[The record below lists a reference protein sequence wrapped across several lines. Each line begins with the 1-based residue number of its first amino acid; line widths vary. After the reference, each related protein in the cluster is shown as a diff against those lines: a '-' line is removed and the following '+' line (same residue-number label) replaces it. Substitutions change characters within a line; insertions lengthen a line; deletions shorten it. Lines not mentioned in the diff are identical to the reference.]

1 MRPCGELKLATR
13 SLLGGGGG
21 GGGAVCHRGRLSLWG
36 GWDSRGCLNDFGVGH
51 DKCVFSEIG
60 F

>member
-13 SLLGGGGG
+13 ALFVGCMSQREAVSLGL
-21 GGGAVCHRGRLSLWG
+21 
-36 GWDSRGCLNDFGVGH
+36 DSRGCLNDFGVGH
-51 DKCVFSEIG
+51 DMCVFSKIG